1 MVTVDSNGNK
11 TSKIVSSKLW
21 LSDCQPIKCR
31 DGLGRWYYTSDEKPN
46 LCVIDPF
53 DLESITSFTT
63 YGDADGN
70 GAINMLDVLLIRK
83 YIAKQ
88 PVKPNLTASD
98 VTADGNVNMLDVL
111 LIRKFIAKQPVI
123 LGPQK

>member
-1 MVTVDSNGNK
+1 MSGSVEVNAMYETFEPD
-11 TSKIVSSKLW
+11 
-21 LSDCQPIKCR
+21 
-31 DGLGRWYYTSDEKPN
+31 
-46 LCVIDPF
+46 
-53 DLESITSFTT
+53 FTT

-123 LGPQK
+123 LGPQG